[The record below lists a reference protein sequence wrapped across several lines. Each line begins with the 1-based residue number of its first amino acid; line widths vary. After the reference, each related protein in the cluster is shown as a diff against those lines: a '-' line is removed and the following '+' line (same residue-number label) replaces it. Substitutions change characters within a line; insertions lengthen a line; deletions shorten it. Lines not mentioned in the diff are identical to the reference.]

1 MLLLLLRLLLRL
13 LVVPKVLVAVL
24 LQVVQDRH
32 ELLGFF
38 VDRVLDSLVEDG
50 HVVGDVVDG
59 DEVHVVGFR
68 ELDGGGG
75 RHRLLQGR
83 RVSKK

>member
-13 LVVPKVLVAVL
+13 VVPEVLVAVL

-32 ELLGFF
+32 ELLGFL
-38 VDRVLDSLVEDG
+38 VDRVLDRLVEDG

-75 RHRLLQGR
+75 RHGLLQGNM
-83 RVSKK
+83 VSKK